1 MSNDNVFFAPFT
13 LNHGAIPFNRINNA
27 LFEPAVTEAISRH
40 NNEIQQIIDNPEPPT
55 FQNTVVALERSGQM
69 LSRVLGVFF
78 PLLSANADD
87 ELLAISERLMPVL
100 DAHSN
105 EITLNEKLWERIK
118 CVNEHFDPKL
128 HSPEDAMLLKRTN
141 DAFINCGAA
150 LPADKKEQFK
160 QLSKRLAQLKVKFE
174 QNTLKEMA
182 RLELWLSKDDLDG
195 LPESTVEAA
204 AMAAKAKGRQGEFL
218 ITLRAPSYQPFM
230 KYSARRDLRERLYM
244 MYNTQCTTG
253 EFSNVDVIQQIAN
266 TRLEVAQLL
275 GYKCYADYHLKD
287 MMALNKENVFD
298 MFTRLHDAYMPALNN
313 EIDEL
318 TRFARQREGND
329 FELRPWDYSYYA
341 NLLKD
346 HKFHFNDEQ
355 LRPYFELSNVIKG
368 VFGLATR
375 LYGIQFVKN
384 HEAPVFDP
392 DMLVYDVLDTDGQ
405 FLGMLYTDFYPRE
418 TKQSGAW
425 MTDFRDQHID
435 AQGNDVRPL
444 VSLTMNFT
452 KPTESKPSLLT
463 LQEVRTFLHEFG
475 HALHSLLTR
484 CHYASLSGTSVERD
498 FVEMPSQFNENY
510 LYQQE
515 FLNSFAKHY
524 ITGECIPDDLLQ
536 KIIES
541 KRFGVAYAC
550 LRQLSFGRI
559 DMAWHTLTAPFQGN
573 VFDFE
578 NAAVDPVRIFKPI
591 EGCAMSPQFGHI
603 FAGGYAAGYYG
614 YKWGEMLEADA
625 FQQFLDDGIFNTH
638 TATRLR
644 DCILSR
650 GGSEHPMTLYKR
662 FRGAEPTIQALL
674 IRDGLPP
681 NNSHQS
687 FNVASTP

>member
-13 LNHGAIPFNRINNA
+13 LNHGAIPFNRISNA

-40 NNEIQQIIDNPEPPT
+40 NKEIQQIIDNPEPPT
-55 FQNTVVALERSGQM
+55 FQNTVVALERSGEM
-69 LSRVLGVFF
+69 LNRVLGIFF
-78 PLLSANADD
+78 PFLSAKADD
-87 ELLAISERLMPVL
+87 ELLSLSERLMPVL

-105 EITLNEKLWERIK
+105 EITLNEQLWQRIK
-118 CVNEHFDPKL
+118 CVDEQFDSEQ
-128 HSPEDAMLLKRTN
+128 HSPEDAMLLKRTR

-160 QLSKRLAQLKVKFE
+160 QLSKRLAQLKLKFE

-182 RLELWLSKDDLDG
+182 RLELWLTADDLEG

-204 AMAAKAKGRQGEFL
+204 AMAAKAKGREGEYL
-218 ITLRAPSYQPFM
+218 ITLRAPSYSPFM
-230 KYSARRDLRERLYM
+230 KYSSRRDLREKLYM
-244 MYNTQCTTG
+244 MYNTQCTADDYDNTAI
-253 EFSNVDVIQQIAN
+253 IQDIAN
-266 TRLEVAQLL
+266 TRLQIAQLL
-275 GYKCYADYHLKD
+275 GYECYADYHLKD
-287 MMALNKENVFD
+287 MMAENKENVFNL
-298 MFTRLHDAYMPALNN
+298 FNQLHDAYLPALNS
-313 EIDEL
+313 EMQEL
-318 TRFARQREGND
+318 SLFAREREGNG
-329 FELRPWDYSYYA
+329 FELKPWDYSYYA

-355 LRPYFELSNVIKG
+355 LRPYFELTNVISG

-375 LYGIQFVKN
+375 LYGLQFSKN
-384 HEAPVFDP
+384 EVAPVFDP
-392 DMLVYDVLDTDGQ
+392 DMRVYDVYDRNRQLIG
-405 FLGMLYTDFYPRE
+405 LLYTDFYPRE

-435 AQGNDVRPL
+435 AQGNDVRPV

-452 KPTESKPSLLT
+452 KPTSSKPSLLT

-484 CHYASLSGTSVERD
+484 CRYASLSGTSVERD
-498 FVEMPSQFNENY
+498 FVEMPSQFLENY

-524 ITGECIPDDLLQ
+524 ITGECIPDDLLKQ
-536 KIIES
+536 IIDS

-550 LRQLSFGRI
+550 FRQLGFGRI
-559 DMAWHTLTAPFQGN
+559 DMAWHTLTAPFEGN
-573 VFDFE
+573 VFSFE
-578 NAAVDPVRIFKPI
+578 NAAVQPVRIFNPI

-625 FQQFLDDGIFNTH
+625 FQQFLDDGIFNPK
-638 TATRLR
+638 TALRLEQN
-644 DCILSR
+644 ILTR
-650 GGSEHPMTLYKR
+650 GGSEHPMTLYRR
-662 FRGAEPTIQALL
+662 FRGAEPSIQALL
-674 IRDGLPP
+674 RRDGLTPP
-681 NNSHQS
+681 
-687 FNVASTP
+687 TPVRDNRQ